1 MPVRLISS
9 IVLAV
14 LFLVPALS
22 QEQRENPIVKGEVS
36 GTNDDVRIDD
46 AGLTLL
52 GDLAE
57 AGSGLEVNDYQ
68 TIRLSI
74 EEVTDDLK
82 EIGVTTE
89 RVQTRVELRLRS
101 LNLIPSLDSFSRN
114 GVLSVR
120 VGGVG
125 SAFNVSLK
133 YSRPGSYFVCC
144 QAPFTAYRRLVSVW
158 DTGRLGTHAGNLNF
172 VLKALELALDEFL
185 NDYLAANQP

>member
-9 IVLAV
+9 IVLAL
-14 LFLVPALS
+14 LFVVPVFA
-22 QEQRENPIVKGEVS
+22 QEQEADPIVKGEVS
-36 GTNDDVRIDD
+36 GTNDDVHIDE

-52 GDLAE
+52 GNLAK
-57 AGSGLEVNDYQ
+57 AGSGLEVNDYR
-68 TIRLSI
+68 TIRISV
-74 EEVTDDLK
+74 EEVTEDLK

-101 LNLIPSLDSFSRN
+101 LNLIPSLNSFSRN

-125 SAFNVSLK
+125 NAFNVSLK
-133 YSRPGSYFVCC
+133 YSRAGSYFVCC

-158 DTGRLGTHAGNLNF
+158 DTGRLGTHGGDLNF
-172 VLKALELALDEFL
+172 VLKALEFALDEFL
-185 NDYLAANQP
+185 NEYLAANQP

>member
-1 MPVRLISS
+1 MLVRLTLS

-14 LFLVPALS
+14 VFVVPVFG
-22 QEQRENPIVKGEVS
+22 QEQGEDPIVKGEVS

-52 GDLAE
+52 GDLAK
-57 AGSGLEVNDYQ
+57 AGSGLEVNDYR

-74 EEVTDDLK
+74 EEVTDNLK

-101 LNLIPSLDSFSRN
+101 LDLIPSLNSFSRN
-114 GVLSVR
+114 GVLGVR

-158 DTGRLGTHAGNLNF
+158 DTGRLGTHGGDLNF

-185 NDYLAANQP
+185 NEYLV